1 MSFVSCQDF
10 SHCNVKCSEYCTQ
23 CKAGNRFGSCELLES
38 GAVQHSCWTCR
49 QKCHQMTSG
58 VVFVHVWG
66 CFHLGSPRV
75 SQILLWLWQCWV
87 PGIFGK
93 SHSGSWHCRRPLWA
107 WAAPSCWVRTEGM
120 SLSLAQESTAVRG
133 FRCCQQTL
141 LGRARSESV
150 RAFPGPLVCKQTLL
164 FNLEMGILHLGS
176 RWSRIKP
183 SWMLK

>member
-10 SHCNVKCSEYCTQ
+10 SQCNVKCSEYCTQ

-38 GAVQHSCWTCR
+38 GPSSTAVGHADKSANRWLLVWCLCTCEAAS
-49 QKCHQMTSG
+49 TS
-58 VVFVHVWG
+58 
-66 CFHLGSPRV
+66 LRV

-93 SHSGSWHCRRPLWA
+93 SHSGSWHCRRPLGA

-120 SLSLAQESTAVRG
+120 SLSLAQESKAVRG

-141 LGRARSESV
+141 LGRAHSESV

>member
-10 SHCNVKCSEYCTQ
+10 SHCNVKCSEFCTQ

-49 QKCHQMTSG
+49 QKCQQVTSG

-66 CFHLGSPRV
+66 CLHL
-75 SQILLWLWQCWV
+75 
-87 PGIFGK
+87 
-93 SHSGSWHCRRPLWA
+93 
-107 WAAPSCWVRTEGM
+107 TEGF
-120 SLSLAQESTAVRG
+120 SDPSLALTVLGAWDFWEESQWVLTLQKTPGSLNCSQLLGQDRGDESAPGTGIHSCRG